1 MQFSEF
7 HAVAY
12 TFFSLFIVV
21 VLIIFS
27 WMKKS
32 ILECVPDLAKI
43 AEILTKHHEVEERDE
58 KIAALL
64 KMTPDQLKIELQ
76 QRDRLELIGEKA
88 AIVAARLK
96 ATFPLNYRK

>member
-12 TFFSLFIVV
+12 TFFSLFIIA

-32 ILECVPDLAKI
+32 ILECVPELAQIADILKEHHKI
-43 AEILTKHHEVEERDE
+43 EERDE

-64 KMTPDQLKIELQ
+64 KMTSEELKVELQ

-88 AIVAARLK
+88 ATVAARLK
-96 ATFPLNYRK
+96 AIFPLNYRK